1 MRKRRKAAIAMIL
14 ALTVSAAASGC
25 TTFDNFKEAFFSEK
39 GAASDTVRI
48 GVLEPQTGNDSSKGE
63 LEIRG
68 IELAHKL
75 FPEVLGKE
83 VELVYADTQ
92 SSIYVAETAVAD
104 LIDKKPAVV
113 LGSYGDAVSLVAS
126 RQLGEAKIPAITV
139 TATNPLIT
147 ANNEYYF
154 RVSFTDASQGS
165 ALADFTYEYLGLAK
179 AAVIREIDEDSVTEM
194 VSQYT
199 NRMEELTKDTGAIAA
214 TIQVERNAKDYS
226 ACIEKLQASGAQ
238 AVFMPLP
245 ISAAEKVFQAAA
257 KAGLD
262 NVVFIGPKDWT
273 GKELLRLQEEYPGIK
288 IAVASDSLT
297 EASDGNQAGGADG
310 QGDQKDQSG
319 QDSAGGQSD
328 QKDQSGQDGADGQ
341 SDQKDQ
347 NSQDGEAAQEQTD
360 LYQKF
365 LAAYKEEY
373 GTDNPPEAAALGFD
387 AYMIA
392 LQAIEKAESI
402 DGYLVKEAMKTT
414 SGYVG
419 ASGEISFG
427 ATGEPKKTIHVNMIQ
442 DGAFVTVY
450 TVN

>member
-14 ALTVSAAASGC
+14 ALAVSVAASGC

-68 IELAHKL
+68 VELAHKL

-126 RQLGEAKIPAITV
+126 RQLEEAKIPAITV

-179 AAVIREIDEDSVTEM
+179 AAVIREIDEDSVTEV

-226 ACIEKLQASGAQ
+226 ACVEKLQASGAQ

-262 NVVFIGPKDWT
+262 NVVFIGSKDWT

-288 IAVASDSLT
+288 IAVASDSLA
-297 EASDGNQAGGADG
+297 EASDGSQAGGADG
-310 QGDQKDQSG
+310 QSDQSDQSG
-319 QDSAGGQSD
+319 QNR
-328 QKDQSGQDGADGQ
+328 ADGQ
-341 SDQKDQ
+341 SDQNDQ
-347 NSQDGEAAQEQTD
+347 NSQNGETVQEQTD